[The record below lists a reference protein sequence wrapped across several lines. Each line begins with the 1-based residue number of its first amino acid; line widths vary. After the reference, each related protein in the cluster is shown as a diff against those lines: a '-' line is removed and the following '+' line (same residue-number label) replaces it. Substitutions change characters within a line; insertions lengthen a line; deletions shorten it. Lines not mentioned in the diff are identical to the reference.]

1 MRATFETFSDS
12 STGPL
17 SGFRSKGA
25 MRHPDVYSL
34 PATECLCC
42 GSMEGLHA
50 CAQSVKSAQAAILGS
65 RRVAAEPRFRQLS
78 ASK

>member
-50 CAQSVKSAQAAILGS
+50 DQYGETLCAECQE
-65 RRVAAEPRFRQLS
+65 R
-78 ASK
+78 ASGDTWFETGGG